1 MAREAKKLVNQM
13 LSQAGRIDLV
23 DVGRGKYFRILAD
36 VVADGKD
43 LAAVLIEKG
52 LAVRYAGGRKTKSW
66 CE

>member
-1 MAREAKKLVNQM
+1 M

-43 LAAVLIEKG
+43 LSAILLEKG
-52 LAVRYAGGRKTKSW
+52 LAVRYKGGRKKRW